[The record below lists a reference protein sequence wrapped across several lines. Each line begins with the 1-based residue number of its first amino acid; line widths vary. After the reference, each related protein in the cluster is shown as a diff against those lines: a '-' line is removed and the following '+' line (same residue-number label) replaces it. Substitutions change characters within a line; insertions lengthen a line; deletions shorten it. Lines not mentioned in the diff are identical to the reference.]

1 MGRRCRPNEIDF
13 PTPAGAPTAAAW
25 SRVPI
30 TGIEILRD
38 AVLGAGLDAVQM
50 SRGRM
55 VGSLIF
61 TQVDGVLYG
70 SGSIDGR
77 VSLVGPLSEE
87 RVTLGI
93 GLAFPE
99 GARHW
104 QQEVA
109 AGGVGIFLP
118 GDEHDALYRPG
129 ARYVAATLSLE
140 RLEAEAARQDLV
152 LDRRALGGSRI
163 HPRPLDADVLERLDR
178 RLRAVHAGAC
188 GGEALGPDLLA
199 AMVAHCA
206 RGPRGGQTTSR
217 LAGYRRILERARAYI
232 VAHLDEPIQ
241 VDALAAAAGA
251 SRRTLYRAFL
261 ELVEE
266 TPTLYVRRLRLHRI
280 RRDLASPE
288 EAAASIALIG
298 AKWGA
303 GEPGRVSGWYR
314 ELFDELPSETRAA
327 YRRRLA
333 AKASSDATLARSA

>member
-1 MGRRCRPNEIDF
+1 M
-13 PTPAGAPTAAAW
+13 
-25 SRVPI
+25 PI
-30 TGIEILRD
+30 TGIEVLRD

-50 SRGRM
+50 SRGR
-55 VGSLIF
+55 VAGSLVF
-61 TQVDGVLYG
+61 AEVDGVLYG
-70 SGSIDGR
+70 SGSINGR

-163 HPRPLDADVLERLDR
+163 HPRPLAAEVLRRLDR
-178 RLRAVHAGAC
+178 RLRAVHVGAS
-188 GGEALGPDLLA
+188 GDAALGPDLLA

-206 RGPRGGQTTSR
+206 REPQRQRTTARQPRH
-217 LAGYRRILERARAYI
+217 RRIVIQARAY
-232 VAHLDEPIQ
+232 VAAHLDEPIS
-241 VDALAAAAGA
+241 VDAVAAAAGT
-251 SRRTLYRAFL
+251 SRRTLYRAFV

-266 TPTLYVRRLRLHRI
+266 TPSLYVRRLRLHRI
-280 RRDLASPE
+280 RHDLASPE
-288 EAAASIALIG
+288 EAATAIALLA
-298 AKWGA
+298 AKWGV
-303 GEPGRVSGWYR
+303 GEPGRLSGWYR
-314 ELFDELPSETRAA
+314 ELFGELPSETRAA
-327 YRRRLA
+327 YRRIV
-333 AKASSDATLARSA
+333 KANARPASTLARSA